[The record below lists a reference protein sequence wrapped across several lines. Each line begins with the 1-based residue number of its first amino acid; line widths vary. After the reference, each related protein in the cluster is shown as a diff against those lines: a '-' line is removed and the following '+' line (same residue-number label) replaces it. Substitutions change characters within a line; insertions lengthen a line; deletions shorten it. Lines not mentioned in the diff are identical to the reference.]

1 MKEKRVAVYWRDSR
15 EGFIPSDKYI
25 REEEEKINSHSSMTC
40 AGTYID
46 HEGEQSSFE
55 KLMEAAQSGE
65 VDLVEAFSMYGF
77 ADSAEKLYS
86 RINGLGKH
94 HVKIHFKW
102 EDITTG
108 TKEWY
113 RCRDFMVS
121 HLRLVI
127 KETEIERAKRE
138 MRICG

>member
-40 AGTYID
+40 AGPYID

-86 RINGLGKH
+86 RISLA
-94 HVKIHFKW
+94 
-102 EDITTG
+102 
-108 TKEWY
+108 
-113 RCRDFMVS
+113 R
-121 HLRLVI
+121 
-127 KETEIERAKRE
+127 
-138 MRICG
+138 